1 MKETTIRSTHLDD
14 TAQAIARLRTE
25 HDRKATPLQ
34 RIVDDL
40 TGRAGSP
47 VFAIVLTIVLV
58 SWIGLNF
65 ILLLVGRRPIDE
77 PPFFWMQGA
86 VSLVAL

>member
-14 TAQAIARLRTE
+14 TAQAISRLRTE

-47 VFAIVLTIVLV
+47 AFAIVLTIVLDIAWPQDARDKAADAIAH
-58 SWIGLNF
+58 SICSQ
-65 ILLLVGRRPIDE
+65 RPQPE
-77 PPFFWMQGA
+77 VCSQP
-86 VSLVAL
+86 